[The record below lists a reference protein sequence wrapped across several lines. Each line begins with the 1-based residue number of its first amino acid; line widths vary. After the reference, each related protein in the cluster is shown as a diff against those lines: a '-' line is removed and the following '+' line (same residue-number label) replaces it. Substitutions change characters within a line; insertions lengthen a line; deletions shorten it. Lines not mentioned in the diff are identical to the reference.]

1 MKDFEEL
8 MRSGAT
14 VYAVQSEAAAAPEAD
29 SSIQKAD
36 RSANMTDLL
45 KMINKLVILTMKDLN
60 VEFLADDKRNDII
73 RADVQVDRNY
83 ITYLVK
89 SRTPKGELKPR
100 IREEISEST
109 PRDSEG
115 RLGEVYGQKF
125 ATVIQFNC
133 MASDSMKA
141 EEIMERFEQMIQTYT
156 GYIKKNGIAEIL
168 FKEQITDEN
177 YSILRQNL
185 SVRNI
190 RYYVETERLTVIFKE
205 KIKEVEVILSQ

>member
-1 MKDFEEL
+1 MNDFEEL
-8 MRSGAT
+8 MRGGTT
-14 VYAVQSEAAAAPEAD
+14 VYAVQTETAAVRSD

-36 RSANMTDLL
+36 KGAAMTDLIQ
-45 KMINKLVILTMKDLN
+45 MISKLVTLTMKDIN

-73 RADVQVDRNY
+73 RADVQTEKNY

-100 IREEISEST
+100 IREEISENA
-109 PRDSEG
+109 PRDEEG

-133 MASDSMKA
+133 MASDAMKA
-141 EEIMERFEQMIQTYT
+141 EEIMERFEELIQTYT
-156 GYIKKNGIAEIL
+156 GYLKKNGIAEIL
-168 FKEQITDEN
+168 FKEQVTDEN

-205 KIKEVEVILSQ
+205 KIKEVEIFLSQ